1 MVLSLMEKRVVGVV
15 GQRDKIMETLR
26 CMILGI
32 CVQHSYDEVKIVLVC
47 NRAQSREVEYA
58 FELPHIWSAD
68 HTVRYLAQTKEEV
81 QGLFSGIDESLQ
93 ERETLLEKESPRI
106 PHYVFFVLDRR
117 LTEDA
122 PLMRILLQADNQVGV
137 SACFVEEKFASIPK
151 ECTAIIQNDSDVC
164 GIYVKNENNNRFLQF
179 QPDTLP
185 LSQMESCA
193 DELSRIPVRT
203 ERAQLSVP
211 ERVSLFKHVPS
222 GKHWRT
228 QNCGPVG

>member
-1 MVLSLMEKRVVGVV
+1 MPQDEDFLSVRLGLGEHPFETTIKCPPKGFVLEEDSMVDKALELGERYSKMQGIPMVLSLMEKRVVGVV

-93 ERETLLEKESPRI
+93 ERETLLEKESP
-106 PHYVFFVLDRR
+106 PNPSL
-117 LTEDA
+117 
-122 PLMRILLQADNQVGV
+122 
-137 SACFVEEKFASIPK
+137 CFLCSGQTFNRG
-151 ECTAIIQNDSDVC
+151 CTF
-164 GIYVKNENNNRFLQF
+164 NENPFAGRQSGWCVCLFCGGKIRF
-179 QPDTLP
+179 D
-185 LSQMESCA
+185 SQ
-193 DELSRIPVRT
+193 
-203 ERAQLSVP
+203 
-211 ERVSLFKHVPS
+211 RVYCHHSK
-222 GKHWRT
+222 R
-228 QNCGPVG
+228 Q

>member
-1 MVLSLMEKRVVGVV
+1 MKPGRVSRYNAYLQEREKEIEAKYRRNIRVWNENLFPGPEQLMQYAAERSRCLWDRMPQDEDFLSVRLGLGEHPFETTIKCPPKGFVLEEDSMVDKALELGERYSKMQGIPMVLSLMEKRVVGVV

-117 LTEDA
+117 LTEVH
-122 PLMRILLQADNQVGV
+122 L
-137 SACFVEEKFASIPK
+137 
-151 ECTAIIQNDSDVC
+151 
-164 GIYVKNENNNRFLQF
+164 
-179 QPDTLP
+179 
-185 LSQMESCA
+185 
-193 DELSRIPVRT
+193 
-203 ERAQLSVP
+203 
-211 ERVSLFKHVPS
+211 
-222 GKHWRT
+222 
-228 QNCGPVG
+228 